1 MNNRNTYQDP
11 LVSRYTD
18 IEMQNI
24 FSDNFKFKTWRKCWI
39 ALAEA
44 QFELGLK
51 QVTKE
56 MVDELKNAAEEDI
69 NYEIVE
75 EKEKEIRHDVMSHV
89 YEFGLHCPKAKGII
103 HLGATS
109 QYVGDNTDLIQIRE
123 GLKIIKKGLINTINS
138 LAKFADDHK
147 GLVTL
152 GYTHSQP
159 AQPTTIGK
167 RFTLYILDLLMD
179 LNQIEFVESILK
191 ARGEKGT
198 VGTQASYLELF
209 NGDYEKTKQLD
220 LLISKK
226 LGFKDSFP
234 VSGQTYTRKFDTI
247 LSKALSGIG
256 ESANKFS
263 ADLRLMS
270 TFKIME
276 EPFEANQTGS
286 SAMAYKRNPMRC
298 ERMASLCRKLI
309 SLPIDF
315 SHTHANQ
322 WFERTLDDSAIRRI
336 IIPQLFLL
344 TNAVLKLYQN
354 IAEGMMVFEAQIKK
368 YLKEELPF
376 MATEAILMELVKR
389 GKDRQEM
396 HQIIK
401 EHSFEAAK
409 TVKFEGK
416 PNDLFERLLNDK
428 RLLLNKEFFDNLIE
442 NPGRFAGAAEIQ
454 TEEFL
459 SKEVRP
465 VLINYSDL
473 IGKADS
479 KVKV

>member
-1 MNNRNTYQDP
+1 MTNRNLYQDP

-18 IEMQNI
+18 KEMQEI
-24 FSDNFKFKTWRKCWI
+24 FSDSFKFKTWRKCWI

-44 QFELGLK
+44 QRELGLK

-56 MVDELKNAAEEDI
+56 MVDELKKASEEDI
-69 NYEIVE
+69 NYELAE

-89 YEFGLHCPKAKGII
+89 YEFGLHCPKSKGII

-109 QYVGDNTDLIQIRE
+109 QFVGDNTDLIQMRE
-123 GLKIIKKGLINTINS
+123 ALKLIKSGLVNTINN
-138 LAKFADDHK
+138 LAKFAEK
-147 GLVTL
+147 YKSLVTL

-167 RFTLYILDLLMD
+167 RATLYIYDLLMD
-179 LNQIEFVESILK
+179 LKQLEFVESIIR

-198 VGTQASYLELF
+198 VGTQASYMELF
-209 NGDYEKTKQLD
+209 NGDYEKAKQLD
-220 LLISKK
+220 LLVSKK

-247 LSKALSGIG
+247 IAKALSGIG
-256 ESANKFS
+256 ESASKFA

-270 TFKIME
+270 TLKIME
-276 EPFEANQTGS
+276 EPFEENQTGS

-298 ERMASLCRKLI
+298 ERMTSLSRKLI
-309 SLPIDF
+309 NLPIDF

-344 TNAVLKLYQN
+344 TNAILKLYQN
-354 IAEGMMVFEAQIKK
+354 ISGGMIVFEEQIKK
-368 YLKEELPF
+368 HLREELPF
-376 MATEAILMELVKR
+376 MATEAILMELVKQ

-396 HQIIK
+396 HQLIK

-409 TVKFEGK
+409 TVKMEGK
-416 PNDLFERLLNDK
+416 QNDLFERIANDNRIGLSMVFLK
-428 RLLLNKEFFDNLIE
+428 QFLEQPE
-442 NPGRFAGAAEIQ
+442 RFAGAASIQ

-459 SKEVRP
+459 EKEVKP
-465 VLINYSDL
+465 VLEQYKDL
-473 IGKADS
+473 IGNKNEI
-479 KVKV
+479 KV

>member
-1 MNNRNTYQDP
+1 MNNRNVYQDP

-56 MVDELKNAAEEDI
+56 MVDELKKAAEEDI
-69 NYEIVE
+69 NYEIAE

-89 YEFGLHCPKAKGII
+89 YEFGLHCLKAKGII

-109 QYVGDNTDLIQIRE
+109 QYVGDNTDLIQMKE
-123 GLKIIKKGLINTINS
+123 GLKIIKKGLVNTINNLS
-138 LAKFADDHK
+138 NFAGK
-147 GLVTL
+147 YKSLVTL

-167 RFTLYILDLLMD
+167 RVTLYIFDLLMD

-191 ARGEKGT
+191 ARGEKGV

-209 NGDYEKTKQLD
+209 EGDYEKTKQLD
-220 LLISKK
+220 LLISRK
-226 LGFKDSFP
+226 LGFKDSFS

-247 LSKALSGIG
+247 LAKALSGIG
-256 ESANKFS
+256 ESASKFS

-276 EPFEANQTGS
+276 EPFEENQTGS

-298 ERMASLCRKLI
+298 ERMTSLCRKLI
-309 SLPIDF
+309 NLPIDF

-336 IIPQLFLL
+336 VIPQLFLL

-354 IAEGMMVFEAQIKK
+354 ISEGMIVFEEQIKK
-368 YLKEELPF
+368 YLREELPF

-401 EHSFEAAK
+401 EHSFEAAHV
-409 TVKFEGK
+409 VKFEGK
-416 PNDLFERLLNDK
+416 LNDLFERLLNDR
-428 RLLLNKEFFDNLIE
+428 RLELDKAFLNRLVDKPE
-442 NPGRFAGAAEIQ
+442 RFSGAAEIQ

-459 SKEVRP
+459 ENEVKP
-465 VLINYSDL
+465 VLIKYSEL
-473 IGKADS
+473 IGKSDS